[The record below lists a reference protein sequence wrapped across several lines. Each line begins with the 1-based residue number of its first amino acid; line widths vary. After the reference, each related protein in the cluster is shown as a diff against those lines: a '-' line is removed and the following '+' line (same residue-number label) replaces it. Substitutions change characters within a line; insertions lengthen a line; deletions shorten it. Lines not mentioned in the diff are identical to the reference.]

1 MTRDGLGDCYGDFG
15 FRWGCAVRSA
25 SLPGD
30 FDTAVGTI
38 FKQGAVDIGVV
49 SQRSDG
55 VVSA

>member
-1 MTRDGLGDCYGDFG
+1 MGIYGDFG
-15 FRWGCAVRSA
+15 FRWGCALRSA

-38 FKQGAVDIGVV
+38 FKQGAVDIGDV

-55 VVSA
+55 VGSA